1 MKDGHTISSL
11 DLIPLDG
18 YVTIGGPETLTS
30 VDIQVGRD
38 VEDPGN
44 GWANA
49 LNLPPD
55 AILTV
60 RPDQHIESI
69 R

>member
-1 MKDGHTISSL
+1 
-11 DLIPLDG
+11 
-18 YVTIGGPETLTS
+18 
-30 VDIQVGRD
+30 IQVGRD